1 MWDFLLGSVEENAL
15 RELKEGNY
23 NPKYGTRKRDPGDW
37 FGELVTGRKEA
48 TDKAV
53 KDLYVDQ
60 LDTAHGAAVRRI
72 KRELA
77 NDLTPEQ
84 IQRLTINENTNA
96 KKLAALTQD
105 LQTDLT
111 RRQNLIEAANVAGY
125 GAEAAALKTNEIA
138 GMLRQQRE
146 KKEQKERDRVQTE
159 TERLEGRSD
168 RRYNLERLDQ
178 NKLLMLQ
185 QQNLMADREDRLLDR
200 QMENRL
206 AERRLDMQEARDFR
220 KDRQMAIMQIV
231 RGLQGMGQA
240 FSF

>member
-1 MWDFLLGSVEENAL
+1 MWDFLLGTVEENAE
-15 RELKEGNY
+15 REFKEGNY
-23 NPKYGTRKRDPGDW
+23 NPKYGTRKKEPGDW
-37 FGELVTGRKEA
+37 IGEWITGRGAA

-53 KDLYVDQ
+53 KELYVDQ
-60 LDTAHGAAVRRI
+60 LDEDYGAKVRRI

-84 IQRLTINENTNA
+84 IQRLNITENTNA
-96 KKLAALTQD
+96 RKLKALTED
-105 LQTDLT
+105 LQVDIARRNDL
-111 RRQNLIEAANVAGY
+111 LEAANLAGY
-125 GAEAAALKTNEIA
+125 GAEAAGLKTNEIS
-138 GMLRQQRE
+138 GLLRQKRE
-146 KKEQKERDRVQTE
+146 QEETEERDRVQSE
-159 TERLEGRSD
+159 KQRLEGRSD

-185 QQNLMADREDRLLDR
+185 QQNLMADREDRRLDR

-220 KDRQMAIMQIV
+220 KDRQMAILQIV

>member
-185 QQNLMADREDRLLDR
+185 QQNLMADREDRRLDR